1 MELRIADTPAGD
13 GDLRTTPF
21 AQVLVELFEDAETGT
36 LYVRDDQKPIAT
48 IRIEAGLPVRA
59 RIGGADRSLLQALIP
74 LCSRTEGSFA
84 FAAGEDDI
92 SVGPDVITGR
102 VDPRALITAAARGPL
117 REDAV
122 AEVMVAV
129 GRNLLKLNPSADLAR
144 YGFSA
149 EERKLVDALAD
160 GPIDA
165 DELAART
172 EAPPRVLRRFL
183 YALRV
188 THALTILPSARR
200 AQSGTVSHV
209 PAPGTPSAAPARPGS
224 YSMVA
229 PDHGTSTLLEGGEHE
244 VIIDFEDESPPR
256 GDRARTGKQTQSAQ
270 AQAHLA
276 RAEALLQQREYA
288 GALREASAALKLGAG
303 NNADCQALYAWAL
316 YQHNG
321 AGNRV
326 HPRVWDHLEHALKR
340 DPLCDR
346 AHLYKAQLLKRVG
359 RFEEAHWH
367 FRRVLQ
373 LDHDNI
379 EAARE
384 VRLHE
389 MRKRH
394 LQPSGLVRRLL
405 DRLK

>member
-1 MELRIADTPAGD
+1 MEPQIADTPASD
-13 GDLRTTPF
+13 RDLRTTPF
-21 AQVLVELFEDAETGT
+21 AQLLVELFEGAETGT
-36 LYVRDDQKPIAT
+36 LYVHDGGETPLAT

-59 RIGGADRSLLQALIP
+59 RISSSAGNLMQALIP
-74 LCSRTEGSFA
+74 LCSHVEGSFA
-84 FAAGEDDI
+84 FAAGEDGI
-92 SVGPDVITGR
+92 SAGPDVVTGR
-102 VDPRALITAAARGPL
+102 VDPRALIAAAARGPL

-129 GRNLLKLNPSADLAR
+129 GSNLLKLNPRAELAR
-144 YGFSA
+144 YGFSP
-149 EERKLVDALAD
+149 EERKLIDALSD
-160 GPIDA
+160 GPIDLV
-165 DELAART
+165 ELKTRT
-172 EAPPRVLRRFL
+172 EAPERVLRRFL

-200 AQSGTVSHV
+200 TQSGTVEHV
-209 PAPGTPSAAPARPGS
+209 QPLGTASAPPARPGS
-224 YSMVA
+224 YSMVE
-229 PDHGTSTLLEGGEHE
+229 PDHGTSALDAADDAAI
-244 VIIDFEDESPPR
+244 VIDVEDDVQDE
-256 GDRARTGKQTQSAQ
+256 RAPQRTQSGQ
-270 AQAHLA
+270 ALAHQA
-276 RAEALLQQREYA
+276 RAEALLKQREYA
-288 GALREASAALKLGAG
+288 AALHEANLALKLGAG
-303 NNADCQALYAWAL
+303 NADCQAIYAWAL

-346 AHLYKAQLLKRVG
+346 AHLYKGQLLKRAG

-373 LDHDNI
+373 LDHNNL

-389 MRKRH
+389 MRRRH
-394 LQPSGLVRRLL
+394 TQSSGLVRRLL